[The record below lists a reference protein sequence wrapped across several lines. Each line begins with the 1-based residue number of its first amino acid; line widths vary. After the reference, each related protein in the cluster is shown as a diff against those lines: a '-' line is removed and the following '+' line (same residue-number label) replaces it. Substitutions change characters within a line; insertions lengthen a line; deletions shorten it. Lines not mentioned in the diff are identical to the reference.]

1 MGRVGR
7 PFEGRQREEARRQAR
22 IDRHQ
27 AGKKEQVRYTISVEK
42 NSREWSLIE
51 PRKNKSEFIRECVR
65 EYYPLSRQ
73 LRELMA
79 ENDESRALTKMH
91 REQSRELQILRDTLI
106 RILEEHSIN
115 WEGEIVD
122 SM

>member
-1 MGRVGR
+1 
-7 PFEGRQREEARRQAR
+7 
-22 IDRHQ
+22 
-27 AGKKEQVRYTISVEK
+27 
-42 NSREWSLIE
+42 
-51 PRKNKSEFIRECVR
+51 
-65 EYYPLSRQ
+65 
-73 LRELMA
+73 MA